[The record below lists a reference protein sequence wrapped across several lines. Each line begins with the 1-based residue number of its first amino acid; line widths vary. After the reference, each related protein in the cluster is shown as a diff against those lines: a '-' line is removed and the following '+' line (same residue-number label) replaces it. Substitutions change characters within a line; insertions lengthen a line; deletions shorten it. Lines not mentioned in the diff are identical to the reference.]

1 MLTIKQLW
9 NVHVLN
15 KFTKQKINLCSW
27 QVNVSTSVMKSTIQ
41 NKPLQECLWG
51 HLNLA
56 INMAVVV
63 KIWADDTLKLVVFS
77 SNQTIQEGWLML
89 CQDLRTVGKCLKLF
103 KLVKQTVFYYIRL
116 LSQSTDKGI
125 MSLILMIF
133 FVQLFST
140 RSTLKT

>member
-1 MLTIKQLW
+1 
-9 NVHVLN
+9 
-15 KFTKQKINLCSW
+15 
-27 QVNVSTSVMKSTIQ
+27 
-41 NKPLQECLWG
+41 
-51 HLNLA
+51 
-56 INMAVVV
+56 
-63 KIWADDTLKLVVFS
+63 
-77 SNQTIQEGWLML
+77 ML

-125 MSLILMIF
+125 MSLILVIF